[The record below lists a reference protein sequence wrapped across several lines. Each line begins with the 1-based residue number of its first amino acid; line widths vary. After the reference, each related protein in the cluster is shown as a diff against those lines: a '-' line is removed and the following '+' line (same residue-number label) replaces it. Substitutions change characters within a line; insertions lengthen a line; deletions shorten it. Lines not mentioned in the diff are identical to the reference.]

1 MYFSKLHFNVY
12 LQVNNI
18 TQIFYMRNTIFLF
31 ALLMS
36 FTQIY
41 SQKAKIV
48 SRDWVSFSQKLDIVS
63 ETEKKFK
70 ITASV
75 KVETEDPQAWAGIWV
90 RIDNKN
96 DEDGFFDNM
105 SDRKIKS
112 NRWQSYTIEGI
123 INSNSKKIN
132 LGGLCV
138 MNGKFYF
145 DNFKL
150 FIEDDNNELKEIV
163 IDNPSFEDKVSKGS
177 IPSWNS
183 LGTSDGKLVKVKEF
197 DAFESNDSE
206 NGGSSLLF
214 IGKGNKPRIN
224 SIVSNEE
231 NSPQITAM
239 ISMLEDLKNRVER
252 KVKNMNTYEIDYLH
266 DEKANRIGALV
277 MHLAA
282 AEVYYQV
289 YTFEGRGFNDEEKE
303 KWGIALDLGDKAR
316 EKYKG
321 HSIDYYLD
329 EYNKVR
335 EKTIKELKKRND
347 DWFKEVQPLYG
358 KSNHYCWF
366 HVMEHQSSHLG
377 QILFL
382 HKRIPPEVAIEEPVK
397 KID

>member
-123 INSNSKKIN
+123 INSNSIMIN

-206 NGGSSLLF
+206 DGGSSLLF

-321 HSIDYYLD
+321 HPIDYYLD

-382 HKRIPPEVAIEEPVK
+382 HKRIPPEVAIEEPLK